1 MKLLVSL
8 DLRVQEPAWMV
19 HCITM
24 FSQLFLHIFVGINC
38 NRKCIITL
46 PDGCHVQSEL
56 SKWLPEENVLQLNT
70 PTDAFNVSRRVGT
83 QKQRT
88 VSYRDKRAHL
98 LAEEIKF
105 KCNDVIIIYT
115 N

>member
-1 MKLLVSL
+1 MFLIFIIIFCTKIILISRTLLQKRQDFKS
-8 DLRVQEPAWMV
+8 
-19 HCITM
+19 
-24 FSQLFLHIFVGINC
+24 
-38 NRKCIITL
+38 
-46 PDGCHVQSEL
+46 HVQSKL
-56 SKWLPEENVLQLNT
+56 SKWLPEEKVLQLDT
-70 PTDAFNVSRRVGT
+70 PTDAFNVLRRVGT

-105 KCNDVIIIYT
+105 KCNEVGIDVIIIYT

>member
-1 MKLLVSL
+1 MFLIFIIIFCTKIISISRTLLQKRQDFKS
-8 DLRVQEPAWMV
+8 
-19 HCITM
+19 
-24 FSQLFLHIFVGINC
+24 
-38 NRKCIITL
+38 
-46 PDGCHVQSEL
+46 HVQSKL
-56 SKWLPEENVLQLNT
+56 SKWLPEEKVLQLDT
-70 PTDAFNVSRRVGT
+70 TTDAFNVLRRVGT

-105 KCNDVIIIYT
+105 KCNEVGIDVIIIYT

>member
-1 MKLLVSL
+1 MFLIFIIIFCTKIISISQTLLQKRQDFKS
-8 DLRVQEPAWMV
+8 
-19 HCITM
+19 
-24 FSQLFLHIFVGINC
+24 
-38 NRKCIITL
+38 
-46 PDGCHVQSEL
+46 HVQSKL
-56 SKWLPEENVLQLNT
+56 SKWLPEEKVLQLDT
-70 PTDAFNVSRRVGT
+70 PTDAFNVLRRVGT

-105 KCNDVIIIYT
+105 KCNEVGIDVIIIYT